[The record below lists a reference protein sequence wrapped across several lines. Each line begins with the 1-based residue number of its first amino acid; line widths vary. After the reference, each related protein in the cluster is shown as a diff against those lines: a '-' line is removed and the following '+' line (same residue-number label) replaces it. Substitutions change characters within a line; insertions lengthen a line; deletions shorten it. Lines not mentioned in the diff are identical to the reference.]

1 MIIRSAARHQPT
13 WQCPVVVT
21 CDGGEHRSKSPPQ
34 VSAPW
39 SRWPWELPDED
50 GIKLTRKGPRI
61 IPLQMVGAP
70 WWNWKNR
77 HEIGKT
83 DLNFYRIKFK
93 KKRKVKTDFLQSR
106 NAAAFFPKVC
116 TYHLWRLLGP
126 ICLPQHRDKHQ
137 SFWHGQFSESCT
149 GCFCLCLFL
158 E

>member
-1 MIIRSAARHQPT
+1 MLLGT
-13 WQCPVVVT
+13 
-21 CDGGEHRSKSPPQ
+21 SPHD
-34 VSAPW
+34 SAPW
-39 SRWPWELPDED
+39 WSLVMVGNTEANLLRKSLPREADGHELPDED
-50 GIKLTRKGPRI
+50 SIKLTRKGPRI
-61 IPLQMVGAP
+61 IPLQMVGTP

-83 DLNFYRIKFK
+83 DLNFYCIKFK

-116 TYHLWRLLGP
+116 TYHLWRLLGS
-126 ICLPQHRDKHQ
+126 ICLSQHRDKRQ

-149 GCFCLCLFL
+149 GCFCISLFL